1 MVVHA
6 AAIVLTGTRP
16 LRRLFAKFEVEEA
29 KLETVALAVTVAAI
43 AGGIVWSMLN
53 SREHSSSE

>member
-1 MVVHA
+1 MALHA

-16 LRRLFAKFEVEEA
+16 LRRLFAKFEEA
-29 KLETVALAVTVAAI
+29 KVETVALAVTVAAI

-53 SREHSSSE
+53 SREHSCSE

>member
-1 MVVHA
+1 MALHA

-16 LRRLFAKFEVEEA
+16 LRRLFAEFEVEEA
-29 KLETVALAVTVAAI
+29 KVETVALAGAVAAI

>member
-1 MVVHA
+1 VALHA
-6 AAIVLTGTRP
+6 AANELTGTRP
-16 LRRLFAKFEVEEA
+16 LRRLFAEFEEA
-29 KLETVALAVTVAAI
+29 KVETVALAVTVAAI